1 MIGEDFRQEGAEKGT
16 EKRAGICNLSV
27 GKGGGE
33 EDKQLPVDNQVSFL
47 LPWYLI
53 ISKIFSTTPIP
64 PVIGENPLNKMLN
77 NNLHQYLITLLS
89 LLLPV
94 WIGIRIF
101 EVRSKQQKIDAEY
114 EKLRSSI
121 WPFLHAI
128 NSTEGNLNAELLTH
142 FPNHKNAA
150 REYIEHLSGR
160 RRKKFIRAWVEYEE
174 QYDLVDSLGVM
185 APAVAIAPSEAD
197 LSKGPNAQEMIRW
210 EIDRVDRVTESLNRL
225 QQHKPTSLYSQQRNS
240 MTTSLSQK

>member
-33 EDKQLPVDNQVSFL
+33 EDKQLTVDNQVS
-47 LPWYLI
+47 
-53 ISKIFSTTPIP
+53 ISKMFSTTPIP

-101 EVRSKQQKIDAEY
+101 EVRSKQKKIDAEY

-174 QYDLVDSLGVM
+174 QYDIVNSLGVM

-225 QQHKPTSLYSQQRNS
+225 LDTARIKL
-240 MTTSLSQK
+240 LL